1 MGKNVK
7 KQFSLNILM
16 VTNKIK
22 NHIYKQANDFASSY
36 ICKMFSIAYVSANV
50 ISLPN
55 EKEIFVTYLLHKGF
69 FDSTHKTF
77 RYISDTHLYKGSIV
91 LRNGSIFEKRISQR

>member
-1 MGKNVK
+1 
-7 KQFSLNILM
+7 
-16 VTNKIK
+16 
-22 NHIYKQANDFASSY
+22 
-36 ICKMFSIAYVSANV
+36 MFFIAYVSANV

-91 LRNGSIFEKRISQR
+91 LRNGSIFEKRISQRWRENGGYIFKAKEIGI

>member
-1 MGKNVK
+1 
-7 KQFSLNILM
+7 
-16 VTNKIK
+16 
-22 NHIYKQANDFASSY
+22 
-36 ICKMFSIAYVSANV
+36 MFSIAYVSANV

-91 LRNGSIFEKRISQR
+91 LRNGSIFEKEYHRDDVRMGDIYLKLRRLEYKVHVCERA

>member
-7 KQFSLNILM
+7 KQFSLNILI
-16 VTNKIK
+16 VTNYKKITFI
-22 NHIYKQANDFASSY
+22 NGQYNGCWY